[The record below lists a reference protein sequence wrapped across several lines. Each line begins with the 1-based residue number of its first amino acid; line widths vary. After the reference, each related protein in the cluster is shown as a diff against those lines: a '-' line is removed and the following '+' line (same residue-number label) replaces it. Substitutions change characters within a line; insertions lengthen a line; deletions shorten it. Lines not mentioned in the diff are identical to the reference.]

1 MKYTEIELDFYP
13 KTIIEAIN
21 HYFKDS
27 YINIEKIRNTN
38 FILKIHNN
46 KYGLFKWND
55 DFSPDKIIRNDNI
68 FEFLIY
74 SIELE
79 NNLLTST
86 LKDNKNNILDIKE
99 NKLSKS
105 KYLYLLNSS
114 YNFNKQ
120 LLSIKT
126 LTENEYNNFFLKNI
140 VQLINLEKVLSYNAR
155 AIIFSLSSNIY
166 QLPWQILNYPISKRG
181 ILPLF
186 NVSSKDI
193 ISENILFLDK
203 NYFIRPE
210 KLFFLKENNFELN
223 EEFWNN
229 IKVNKAVFTSTN
241 QLLQFFRI
249 SDFLILLAHGFRK
262 KDFSSIKISGKFF
275 NPFSICECDKISE
288 VIILLCCM
296 MNYSDSDNN
305 LICQLIKKK
314 VKLILSTPY
323 IIPMEYIDTI
333 CEIISN
339 NLFINIQELM
349 NQILSKSFT
358 ISSLIRILI

>member
-21 HYFKDS
+21 HHFKDS
-27 YINIEKIRNTN
+27 YINIEKIKSTN
-38 FILKIHNN
+38 FILKIKDNR
-46 KYGLFKWND
+46 YGFFRWND
-55 DFSPDKIIRNDNI
+55 DFSIDKTMKNENI
-68 FEFLIY
+68 FELIIY

-79 NNLLTST
+79 NNILIST
-86 LKDNKNNILDIKE
+86 LKDTKNNILDIKE
-99 NKLSKS
+99 TKFSKS

-120 LLSIKT
+120 LLSLKT
-126 LTENEYNNFFLKNI
+126 LTENEYKNFFLENI
-140 VQLINLEKVLSYNAR
+140 SQLINLEKVLSYNAK

-166 QLPWQILNYPISKRG
+166 QLPWQIMNYPISKKG
-181 ILPLF
+181 TLPLF

-193 ISENILFLDK
+193 ISESMICLDK
-203 NYFIRPE
+203 NYIIRPE

-223 EEFWNN
+223 IEFWNN
-229 IKVNKAVFTSTN
+229 IKVNKAVFTSPN
-241 QLLQFFRI
+241 QLLQFFKI
-249 SDFLILLAHGFRK
+249 STILVLLAHGFRK

-288 VIILLCCM
+288 VIFLLCCM

-305 LICQLIKKK
+305 LICQLIKKG

-323 IIPMEYIDTI
+323 IMPIEYIETI

-339 NLFINIQELM
+339 NLFLNLHELM
-349 NQILSKSFT
+349 IQILSKSFE
-358 ISSLIRILI
+358 ISSLIRVLI